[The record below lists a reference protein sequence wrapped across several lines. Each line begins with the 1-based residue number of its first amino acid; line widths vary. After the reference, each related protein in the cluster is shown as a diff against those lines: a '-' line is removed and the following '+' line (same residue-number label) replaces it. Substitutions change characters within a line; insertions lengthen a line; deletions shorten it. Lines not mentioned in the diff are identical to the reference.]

1 MRTKHLRLAL
11 IFAFVFIAGIVLLRA
26 FSQMRKDPPDPE
38 KEEEQEEA
46 IRTPSRTV
54 VRNGQT
60 ILRLSAEDQ
69 SRSGIETIQPK
80 PARVQ
85 QEVTAPAVVL
95 DVQDLVSF
103 AANYASAQASL
114 RKAEN
119 NLTVSQ
125 PEYERLK
132 NLYAKQQ
139 NVSAKA
145 FQAAEGMFNND
156 QTDVGTARRNL
167 DFQLAAVRQT
177 WGDEIAE
184 TVASGGAPLDRIL
197 SRQDMLVQVTL
208 PADDPVM
215 AAAEVSL
222 ELPNQRRAIGKLVSR
237 FPRVD
242 PRIQGASFLY
252 VTSAQGVLAPGLNLV
267 AHVAAGPSVA
277 GVIVPSPAV
286 VWLNGKPWVY
296 EQTAANE
303 FTRRAISTEHP
314 VAGGFL
320 VSQGL
325 LPGERI
331 VQGGAQA
338 LLSEE
343 FRSQI
348 QPED

>member
-1 MRTKHLRLAL
+1 MRTRHLRWAL
-11 IFAFVFIAGIVLLRA
+11 ILAFVFIAGIVILRA
-26 FSQMRKDPPDPE
+26 FTQMRKDPPDQD
-38 KEEEQEEA
+38 EEDQEEA
-46 IRTPSRTV
+46 IRTPSRTM

-60 ILRLSAEDQ
+60 IIRLSAQGQ
-69 SRSGIETIQPK
+69 SRSGIETIHPK

-85 QEVTAPAVVL
+85 EEVTAPAVVV
-95 DVQDLVSF
+95 DVQGLVSF

-119 NLTVSQ
+119 NLAVSQ

-145 FQAAEGMFNND
+145 LQAAKGMFNND
-156 QTDVGTARRNL
+156 QTDVRTARRNL

-177 WGDEIAE
+177 WGDEIAKA
-184 TVASGGAPLDRIL
+184 VASEDAPLDRIL

-215 AAAEVSL
+215 APAEVSL
-222 ELPNQRRAIGKLVSR
+222 ELPNQRRTTGKLASR

-252 VTSAQGVLAPGLNLV
+252 VTRSQGVLAPGLNVV
-267 AHVAAGPSVA
+267 AHVPAGLRVA

-303 FTRRAISTEHP
+303 FVRRAISTEHP

-320 VSQGL
+320 VSAGL
-325 LPGERI
+325 LPGEWI
-331 VQGGAQA
+331 VRVGAQA

-343 FRSQI
+343 FRSRI
-348 QPED
+348 RPEE